1 MKKKLVSAIMAAT
14 LCASMM
20 AGCGND
26 SEGTSSPST
35 SSPDT
40 SSPQASSPDSPTS
53 QQPSSAEGS
62 SAESSGAA
70 DDGQWHYTNVD
81 KLENPNVTIALYW
94 DAFNEDGTY
103 NTKNYAYPIG
113 QAIEA
118 FEQKYGGT
126 VTRKAVGWNKG
137 ANAIAESLETGDAI
151 DLVFTEGNKRFPVD
165 AINELY
171 LPIDAYLDY
180 NVCDKASADAFLYKG
195 EHYVYTNSSITQ
207 PYLLFY
213 NVTMFEEE
221 SLETPTE
228 LYNKGEWTYAK
239 FLEYIAHF
247 TRDTDGD
254 GQIDQWGLEPSR
266 VKRQNIGFAND
277 AMQVYEVGN
286 GELAANIDTKEMIQ
300 YYEFLTSYNAIPSVR
315 EGCDTDGNWLERRV
329 CAMMSEANIAAW
341 LPGGEGYEGSDKFDF
356 VPLPTYDGRQA
367 TTPVWDN
374 GFALSAS
381 ATNPEGAAVL
391 ASMICQ
397 YAMDSSEETLAT
409 LCDEKQIE
417 RLEAITAKI
426 IPQRR
431 EYEGVSAAAGEGEA
445 LDGTPAQTIIETY
458 KGQLEGEVSAYNAN
472 LKK

>member
-1 MKKKLVSAIMAAT
+1 MKKKLVSTILAAT
-14 LCASMM
+14 LCVSML
-20 AGCGND
+20 AGCGDDTGNP
-26 SEGTSSPST
+26 SSSSPESN
-35 SSPDT
+35 
-40 SSPQASSPDSPTS
+40 
-53 QQPSSAEGS
+53 PSSTGGS
-62 SAESSGAA
+62 EADQSTPSGGNEQESDAGNDQA
-70 DDGQWHYTNVD
+70 DDGQWHYSKVD
-81 KLENPNVTIALYW
+81 KLDNPNVTIALYW
-94 DAFNEDGTY
+94 DAFNEDGSY

-113 QAIEA
+113 EAIEA
-118 FEQKYGGT
+118 FESKYGGK
-126 VTRKAVGWNKG
+126 VTIKAVGWNKG

-151 DLVFTEGNKRFPVD
+151 DLVFTEGNARFPGD
-165 AINELY
+165 AISELY
-171 LPIDAYLDY
+171 LPIDEYLDY
-180 NVCDKASADAFLYKG
+180 EVCDQASADAFLYNG

-221 SLETPTE
+221 SLETPTD
-228 LYNKGEWTYAK
+228 LYNKGQWTYAK
-239 FLEYIAHF
+239 FLEYIDHF

-254 GQIDQWGLEPSR
+254 GEVDQWGLEPSR

-286 GELAANIDTKEMIQ
+286 GELAASIDTQEMIQ
-300 YYEFLTSYNAIPSVR
+300 YFEFLASYNAIPSVR

-397 YAMDSSEETLAT
+397 YAKDASAETLAN
-409 LCDEKQIE
+409 LCDADQIE
-417 RLEAITAKI
+417 RINTIMTKI

-431 EYEGVSAAAGEGEA
+431 NYAGVSAGAGEGEA
-445 LDGTPAQTIIETY
+445 LDGSPAQTIIETY
-458 KGQLEGEVSAYNAN
+458 KSQLEGEVDAYNAA
-472 LKK
+472 LKE

>member
-1 MKKKLVSAIMAAT
+1 MKKKLVSVVLAAAMCVST
-14 LCASMM
+14 L

-26 SEGTSSPST
+26 SGESSSPNSQ
-35 SSPDT
+35 SSEGASANQ
-40 SSPQASSPDSPTS
+40 SSEVQPSADQSSDE
-53 QQPSSAEGS
+53 QPSSDEGQG
-62 SAESSGAA
+62 EV
-70 DDGQWHYTNVD
+70 DDGLWHYTNVET
-81 KLENPNVTIALYW
+81 LENPNVTIALYW
-94 DAFNEDGTY
+94 DAFNEDGSY
-103 NTKNYAYPIG
+103 NNSNYGYPLG

-126 VTRKAVGWNKG
+126 VTRKVVGWNKG
-137 ANAIAESLETGDAI
+137 ANAIAESLETGDSI
-151 DLVFTEGNKRFPVD
+151 DLVFTEGNARFPED
-165 AINELY
+165 AISELY
-171 LPIDAYLDY
+171 LPIDQYLDY
-180 NVCDKASADAFLYKG
+180 NVCDQASVDAFLYKG
-195 EHYVYTNSSITQ
+195 EHYVYTNASITQ
-207 PYLLFY
+207 PYLIIY
-213 NVTMFEEE
+213 NATMFEEE

-254 GQIDQWGLEPSR
+254 GEVDQWGLEPSR

-286 GELAANIDTKEMIQ
+286 GELAVSIDSQEMIQ

-329 CAMMSEANIAAW
+329 CAMMSEVTTW

-356 VPLPTYDGRQA
+356 VPLPTFDGRQA

-381 ATNPEGAAVL
+381 ASNPEGAAVL

-397 YAMDSSEETLAT
+397 YAQDAGADSLADM
-409 LCDEKQIE
+409 CDEAQIE
-417 RLEAITAKI
+417 RINAIMTKI
-426 IPQRR
+426 VPQRR
-431 EYEGVSAAAGEGEA
+431 KYAGVSNGAGEGEA

-458 KGQLEGEVSAYNAN
+458 KSQLEGEVEAYNAA
-472 LKK
+472 LKE

>member
-1 MKKKLVSAIMAAT
+1 MKKRVVSMILTAT
-14 LCASMM
+14 LCAGLL
-20 AGCGND
+20 AGCGD
-26 SEGTSSPST
+26 SPANSSSEPSATGSSQTGEQSSAPEESGTEEGTGT
-35 SSPDT
+35 EDET
-40 SSPQASSPDSPTS
+40 A
-53 QQPSSAEGS
+53 G
-62 SAESSGAA
+62 
-70 DDGQWHYTNVD
+70 DGQWHYTDVD
-81 KLENPNVTIALYW
+81 TLENPNVTIALYW
-94 DAFNEDGTY
+94 DAYNEDGSY

-118 FEQKYGGT
+118 FEEKYGGT
-126 VTRKAVGWNKG
+126 VTIQAVGWNKG
-137 ANAIAESLETGDAI
+137 ANAIAESLETGDSI
-151 DLVFTEGNKRFPVD
+151 DLVFTEGNKRFPGD
-165 AINELY
+165 AVSELY

-180 NVCDKASADAFLYKG
+180 NVCDAASVDAFLYKG
-195 EHYVYTNSSITQ
+195 EHYVYTNASITQ

-228 LYNKGEWTYAK
+228 LYNKGEWTYDK
-239 FLEYIAHF
+239 LLEYITYF

-254 GQIDQWGLEPSR
+254 GQVDQWGLEPSR
-266 VKRQNIGFAND
+266 VKRQNIGYAND

-286 GELAANIDTKEMIQ
+286 GELAASIDTPEMIQ
-300 YYEFLTSYNAIPSVR
+300 YYEFLTAYAAIPGAR
-315 EGCDTDGNWLERRV
+315 EGCDTDGQWVERRV

-397 YAMDSSEETLAT
+397 YAKDAGTQELEK
-409 LCDEKQIE
+409 LCDAEQIE
-417 RLEAITAKI
+417 RLNTIMTKI

-431 EYEGVSAAAGEGEA
+431 EYEGVSVGAGEGEA
-445 LDGTPAQTIIETY
+445 QEGTPAQTIIETY
-458 KGQLEGEVSAYNAN
+458 KSQLEGEVEAYNAA
-472 LKK
+472 LQK

>member
-1 MKKKLVSAIMAAT
+1 MKKKLVSTMMAAA
-14 LCASMM
+14 LCASML

-26 SEGTSSPST
+26 SGEPSSSGSST
-35 SSPDT
+35 PGSATPA
-40 SSPQASSPDSPTS
+40 ASSPDS
-53 QQPSSAEGS
+53 SSEQS
-62 SAESSGAA
+62 STPESTAPA
-70 DDGQWHYTNVD
+70 DDGAWHYTNVD
-81 KLENPNVTIALYW
+81 TLENPNVTIALYW
-94 DAFNEDGTY
+94 DAFNEDGSY

-118 FEQKYGGT
+118 FEAKYGGT

-151 DLVFTEGNKRFPVD
+151 DLVFTEGNARFPGD
-165 AINELY
+165 AISELY
-171 LPIDAYLDY
+171 LPIDQYLDY
-180 NVCDKASADAFLYKG
+180 DVCDQASADAFLYKG

-213 NVTMFEEE
+213 NATMFEEE
-221 SLETPTE
+221 SLETPVE
-228 LYNKGEWTYAK
+228 LYNKGQWTYAK
-239 FLEYIAHF
+239 FLEYITHF

-286 GELAANIDTKEMIQ
+286 GELAASIDTKEMIQ
-300 YYEFLTSYNAIPSVR
+300 YYEFLTAYNAIPSVR

-329 CAMMSEANIAAW
+329 CAMMSEANIASW
-341 LPGGEGYEGSDKFDF
+341 LPGGEGYEGSDTFDF
-356 VPLPTYDGRQA
+356 VPLPTFDGRQA

-397 YAMDSSEETLAT
+397 YAMDSSEETLAK
-409 LCDEKQIE
+409 LCSEEQLKRIDTIM
-417 RLEAITAKI
+417 TKI

-431 EYEGVSAAAGEGEA
+431 NYAGVSAGAGEGEA
-445 LDGTPAQTIIETY
+445 MDGTPAQTVIETY
-458 KGQLEGEVSAYNAN
+458 KTQLEGEVKAYNDA
-472 LKK
+472 LKQ

>member
-1 MKKKLVSAIMAAT
+1 ML
-14 LCASMM
+14 
-20 AGCGND
+20 AGCGN
-26 SEGTSSPST
+26 EGSGSSAAGG
-35 SSPDT
+35 SSGQQ
-40 SSPQASSPDSPTS
+40 SS
-53 QQPSSAEGS
+53 QQSSTQQSSAEQS
-62 SAESSGAA
+62 SAEQSSASAEAGGDSGAQ

-81 KLENPNVTIALYW
+81 TLENPNVTIALYW
-94 DAFNEDGTY
+94 DAFNEDGSY

-118 FEQKYGGT
+118 FEAKYGGT

-137 ANAIAESLETGDAI
+137 ANAIAESLETGDSI
-151 DLVFTEGNKRFPVD
+151 DLVFTEGNARFPGD
-165 AINELY
+165 AISELY
-171 LPIDAYLDY
+171 LPIDTYLDY

-213 NVTMFEEE
+213 NATMFEEE
-221 SLETPTE
+221 SLETPGE

-239 FLEYIAHF
+239 LLEYITYF

-254 GQIDQWGLEPSR
+254 GEIDQWGLEPSR

-286 GELAANIDTKEMIQ
+286 GELAVSIDSEQMIQ
-300 YYEFLTSYNAIPSVR
+300 YFEFLTAYNAVPSAR

-341 LPGGEGYEGSDKFDF
+341 LPGGEGYEGSDTFDF

-381 ATNPEGAAVL
+381 AVNPEGAAVL

-397 YAMDSSEETLAT
+397 YAMDASSETLSK
-409 LCDEKQIE
+409 LCNEEQMKRIDTIM
-417 RLEAITAKI
+417 TKI

-431 EYEGVSAAAGEGEA
+431 NYAGVSAGAGEGEA
-445 LDGTPAQTIIETY
+445 LDGTPAQTVIETY
-458 KGQLEGEVSAYNAN
+458 KSQLEGEVAAYNASLN
-472 LKK
+472 E

>member
-1 MKKKLVSAIMAAT
+1 MKKKLVSVILAT
-14 LCASMM
+14 AMCAGIL

-26 SEGTSSPST
+26 EGAQSSGQPST
-35 SSPDT
+35 DGSSGT
-40 SSPQASSPDSPTS
+40 ESSSTD
-53 QQPSSAEGS
+53 SSADQSSSSEDTAQGS
-62 SAESSGAA
+62 EAA
-70 DDGQWHYTNVD
+70 DDGLWHYTNVD
-81 KLENPNVTIALYW
+81 TLENPNVTIALYW
-94 DAFNEDGTY
+94 DAFNEDGSY
-103 NTKNYAYPIG
+103 NTNNYAYPLG

-118 FEQKYGGT
+118 FEEKYGGE
-126 VTRKAVGWNKG
+126 VTIMAVGWNKG

-151 DLVFTEGNKRFPVD
+151 DLVFTEGNARFPGD
-165 AINELY
+165 AVSELY
-171 LPIDAYLDY
+171 LPIDEYLDY
-180 NVCDKASADAFLYKG
+180 DVCDQASVDAFLYKG

-239 FLEYIAHF
+239 LLEYITHF

-254 GQIDQWGLEPSR
+254 GEIDQWGLEPSR

-286 GELAANIDTKEMIQ
+286 GELAVSIDTQEMIQ
-300 YYEFLTSYNAIPSVR
+300 YYEFLTAYNAIPSVR

-329 CAMMSEANIAAW
+329 CAMMSEANIASW
-341 LPGGEGYEGSDKFDF
+341 LPGGEDYEGSDTFDF

-381 ATNPEGAAVL
+381 AVNPEGAAVL

-397 YAMDSSEETLAT
+397 YAKDASADTLAK
-409 LCDEKQIE
+409 LCTAEQIE
-417 RLEAITAKI
+417 RINTIMTKI

-431 EYEGVSAAAGEGEA
+431 NYSGVSAGAGEGEA
-445 LDGTPAQTIIETY
+445 MDGSPAQTIIETF
-458 KGQLEGEVSAYNAN
+458 KSQLEGEVEAYNAA
-472 LKK
+472 LKE